1 MSHIYLFLK
10 DKIEIQLLGCV
21 FFFNIRMITEA

>member
-1 MSHIYLFLK
+1 MCHVDLFLK
-10 DKIEIQLLGCV
+10 DKIEIQLQGCV